1 MVAEIIAVG
10 TELLLG
16 EILNS
21 DSQFLAQELS
31 KLGIDVFYQTVVG
44 DNEARLTQTIQT
56 ALSRSDL
63 VITSGG
69 LGPTHDDITKET
81 LAAAMG
87 VEMKLDEACLRD
99 MEAYFARLNRPMAQ
113 VNVKQAVMPV
123 GCIVLKNNNGTA
135 PGGIIEKDGKIAI
148 FLPGPPNEIVPMYHE
163 SVAPYLAAKSEEIL
177 FSKTLRIIGI
187 GESSVEE
194 KLSDFMRASTNPT
207 VAPYAKTDEVTL
219 RITAKCKSEDEA
231 AALIA
236 PAEEKIRAVLGDA
249 VYGVDD
255 DTIFAA
261 VCRLLKEKNMKIAFA
276 ESCTGGLL
284 AEKLTSVPGAS
295 EVLEQSF
302 VTYSVRAKH
311 DLLGVNEVA
320 LSEFGAVSEQ
330 VACAMAEGVKKR
342 SSADIGVSVTGVAG
356 PDSDEKGNPVG
367 LVYVG
372 VAGTNGTEVKK
383 FTFAGSRERIRT
395 RACVNAYAALRD
407 YLVKRS

>member
-1 MVAEIIAVG
+1 MNAEIIAVG

-31 KLGIDVFYQTVVG
+31 QLGVNVFYQTVVG
-44 DNEARLTQTIQT
+44 DNAERLTQTIQT

-87 VEMKLDEACLRD
+87 VEMKLNETCLHD
-99 MEAYFARLNRPMAQ
+99 MEAYFKRLNRPMVQ
-113 VNVKQAVMPV
+113 TNVKQAVMPV
-123 GCIVLKNNNGTA
+123 DCIVLKNNNGTA

-148 FLPGPPNEIVPMYHE
+148 FLPGPPNEIVPMFKE
-163 SVAPYLAAKSEEIL
+163 SVAPYLAEKSDGIL

-194 KLSDFMRASTNPT
+194 KLSDLMRHATNPT

-219 RITAKCKSEDEA
+219 RITAKCKNEQEA
-231 AALIA
+231 AGLIA
-236 PAEEKIRAVLGDA
+236 PVEEKLRTVLGDA

-255 DTIFAA
+255 DTIYSA
-261 VCRLLKEKNMKIAFA
+261 VCTMLKEQKLTIAFA

-284 AEKLTSVPGAS
+284 AERLTGVPGAS
-295 EVLEQSF
+295 GVLEQSF

-311 DLLGVNEVA
+311 KLLGVNEVA

-330 VACAMAEGVKKR
+330 VAREMADGVR
-342 SSADIGVSVTGVAG
+342 RVSGADVGVSVTGVAG
-356 PDSDEKGNPVG
+356 PDSDEKGNPIG

-372 VAGTNGTEVKK
+372 ISRKDDTQVKK
-383 FTFAGSRERIRT
+383 FTFAGNRTRIRE
-395 RACVNAYAALRD
+395 RACVNAYAALRET
-407 YLVKRS
+407 LMKK

>member
-21 DSQFLAQELS
+21 DSQFLARELS
-31 KLGIDVFYQTVVG
+31 KLGINVYYQTVVG
-44 DNEARLTQTIQT
+44 DNEERLTQTIKT

-63 VITSGG
+63 IITSGG

-87 VEMKLDEACLRD
+87 VELKLNETCLHD
-99 MEAYFARLNRPMAQ
+99 MEAYFARLNRPMVQ
-113 VNVKQAVMPV
+113 VNVKQAIMPV

-148 FLPGPPNEIVPMYHE
+148 FLPGPPNEIVPMYQE

-187 GESSVEE
+187 GESNVEE
-194 KLSDFMRASTNPT
+194 KLSEFMQNSTNPT

-219 RITAKCKSEDEA
+219 RITAKCKNEEEA
-231 AALIA
+231 ERLIA
-236 PAEEKIRAVLGDA
+236 PAEEKIRSVLGDA
-249 VYGVDD
+249 VYGVND

-284 AEKLTSVPGAS
+284 AEKLTGVPGAS
-295 EVLEQSF
+295 EALEQSF
-302 VTYSVRAKH
+302 VTYSGAAKH

-320 LSEFGAVSEQ
+320 LSEFGAVSEP
-330 VACAMAEGVKKR
+330 VAYEMAEGVRAR
-342 SSADIGVSVTGVAG
+342 SGADIGVSVTGVAG

-367 LVYVG
+367 LVYIG
-372 VAGTNGTEVKK
+372 IAGKNGTTVKK
-383 FTFAGSRERIRT
+383 FTFAGTRERIRT
-395 RACVNAYAALRD
+395 RACVNAYAAVRE
-407 YLVKRS
+407 YLMAL

>member
-21 DSQFLAQELS
+21 DSQFLARELS
-31 KLGIDVFYQTVVG
+31 KLGINVYYQTVVG
-44 DNEARLTQTIQT
+44 DNEERLTQTIKT

-63 VITSGG
+63 IITSGG

-87 VEMKLDEACLRD
+87 VELKLNETCLRD
-99 MEAYFARLNRPMAQ
+99 MEAYFARLNRPMVQ
-113 VNVKQAVMPV
+113 VNVKQAIMPV
-123 GCIVLKNNNGTA
+123 DCIVLKNNNGTA

-148 FLPGPPNEIVPMYHE
+148 FLPGPPNEIVPMYQE

-187 GESSVEE
+187 GESNVEE
-194 KLSDFMRASTNPT
+194 KLSEFMQNSTNPT

-219 RITAKCKSEDEA
+219 RITAKCKNEEEA
-231 AALIA
+231 ERLIA
-236 PAEEKIRAVLGDA
+236 PAEEKIRSVLGDA
-249 VYGVDD
+249 VYGVND

-284 AEKLTSVPGAS
+284 AEKLTGVPGAS

-302 VTYSVRAKH
+302 VTYSGAAKH

-320 LSEFGAVSEQ
+320 LSEFGAVSEP
-330 VACAMAEGVKKR
+330 VAYEMAEGVRAR
-342 SSADIGVSVTGVAG
+342 SGADIGVSVTGVAG
-356 PDSDEKGNPVG
+356 PDSDEMGNPVG
-367 LVYVG
+367 LVYIG
-372 VAGTNGTEVKK
+372 IAGKNGTVVKK
-383 FTFAGSRERIRT
+383 FTFAGTRERIRT
-395 RACVNAYAALRD
+395 RACVNAYAAVRE
-407 YLVKRS
+407 YLMAL